1 MKGHVLLVEDEA
13 DAREALVRAVTRAGY
28 RCTAA
33 GSKGEALTR
42 AGEAFVDVVVSDV
55 VMDHDEQ
62 AGLDLLPALRA
73 VGVDAPVVLITAFA
87 DTAKLKLALNRGA
100 AYLLEK
106 PFRANELL
114 DVLANVLVRTPDVT
128 HRVERVLL
136 GAGLTDKELT
146 VARHLLKGLSSQ
158 EIAQLESN
166 SDKTIRQ
173 HVTRIYAKC
182 GVSSRAEFFH
192 FVLPL

>member
-1 MKGHVLLVEDEA
+1 MLLVEDED
-13 DAREALVRAVTRAGY
+13 DARESLRRTLERAGY
-28 RCTAA
+28 TCTAVA
-33 GSKGEALTR
+33 SKQAALAHGS
-42 AGEAFVDVVVSDV
+42 AFVDVVVSDV
-55 VMDHDEQ
+55 VLGHDEH
-62 AGLDLLPALRA
+62 AGLDLLPELRA
-73 VGVDAPVVLITAFA
+73 RGVDAPVVLITAFA
-87 DTAKLKLALNRGA
+87 DMAKLKLALNRGA

-106 PFRANELL
+106 PFRAAELL
-114 DVLANVLVRTPDVT
+114 GILQTVLAATPDVS
-128 HRVERVLL
+128 HRVERTLL
-136 GAGLTDKELT
+136 GAGLTDKELV

>member
-1 MKGHVLLVEDEA
+1 MKGHVLLVEDED
-13 DAREALVRAVTRAGY
+13 DARESLQRTLERAGY

-33 GSKGEALTR
+33 ATKAAAL
-42 AGEAFVDVVVSDV
+42 AHGNAFVDVVVSDV
-55 VMDHDEQ
+55 VLGHDEHG
-62 AGLDLLPALRA
+62 GLDLLPELRA
-73 VGVDAPVVLITAFA
+73 RGVDAPVVLITAFA
-87 DTAKLKLALNRGA
+87 DMAKLKLALNRGA

-106 PFRANELL
+106 PFRAAELL
-114 DVLANVLVRTPDVT
+114 EVLQGVLATTPDVS
-128 HRVERVLL
+128 HRVERTLL
-136 GAGLTDKELT
+136 GAGLTDKELV

-158 EIAQLESN
+158 EIALLEQN